1 MAFFGYDTFRDMFD
15 GGGAGAVGDK
25 FEGGGLLSD
34 IANFFWSPEGA
45 EERRRLEA
53 WNNRF
58 GPQGGGAGGGG
69 SAGGGGLLD
78 QMTSARPQMRPDDL
92 IPPMPL
98 GQSTTPD
105 IPQQYQV
112 PFGGYGAELPPSGPA
127 QGPAQ
132 PPSSFNYNAA
142 PAPSA
147 ADQMPVKD
155 FNGGDSWYFP
165 LGQPGGGRID
175 TDPRS
180 QAGAMQRAPAS
191 EFPPQFIQEFAQTF
205 RGADIAAAERGGQLQ
220 GAYDL
225 WRRNGNTFG
234 GASPWK

>member
-15 GGGAGAVGDK
+15 GGGAGAVGQK

-34 IANFFWSPEGA
+34 FANFFFSPEGA
-45 EERRRLEA
+45 EARARLA
-53 WNNRF
+53 AY
-58 GPQGGGAGGGG
+58 QAQMGGGG
-69 SAGGGGLLD
+69 YGGGSPAQPAAEPSGLLSQPASGSGIPD
-78 QMTSARPQMRPDDL
+78 YLRAQPEPQM
-92 IPPMPL
+92 PL
-98 GQSTTPD
+98 PVGQSTTPQTPD
-105 IPQQYQV
+105 SV
-112 PFGGYGAELPPSGPA
+112 PFGGFG
-127 QGPAQ
+127 Q
-132 PPSSFNYNAA
+132 FDYNVGQ
-142 PAPSA
+142 PSA
-147 ADQMPVKD
+147 TDQMPVKD

-234 GASPWK
+234 GTFP

>member
-112 PFGGYGAELPPSGPA
+112 PFGGFG
-127 QGPAQ
+127 Q
-132 PPSSFNYNAA
+132 FDYNAA

-147 ADQMPVKD
+147 MDQMPVKD

-180 QAGAMQRAPAS
+180 RAGAMQRAPAS

-234 GASPWK
+234 GTFP